1 MRRLNRIQLAFSV
14 LVMMFGL
21 VALAPTASAQTR
33 GGLGGWGDKISNF
46 INVQVSDVTLEA
58 IDFRDQTARLSVG
71 LDITNPYIP
80 VKLKDFDYRLSL
92 FDQAT
97 IEGRHNGTLSLGGR
111 NGSHV
116 DLPVTI
122 NLRSIPGVLWSA
134 FSNRGNVRYELETG
148 FTVPLLFF
156 SKRMDKSFAGE
167 VPLRTLVDAAS
178 ILRARNSG
186 SGGRRSGGG
195 IGRILDGWGF

>member
-1 MRRLNRIQLAFSV
+1 MRKSGKLRVGFGVLLMLLGLIAFTTS
-14 LVMMFGL
+14 
-21 VALAPTASAQTR
+21 ASAQNR
-33 GGLGGWGDKISNF
+33 GAIGGLGDKISNF
-46 INVQVSDVTLEA
+46 INVKVSDVTLEA

-92 FDQAT
+92 FEQAT
-97 IEGRHNGTLSLGGR
+97 IEGRHGGTLSLGGR
-111 NGSHV
+111 GGSHV

-122 NLRSIPGVLWSA
+122 NLRAIPGVLWSA

-156 SKRMDKSFAGE
+156 NKRMDKSFSGE
-167 VPLRTLVDAAS
+167 VPLKSLVDTAS

-186 SGGRRSGGG
+186 GGG
-195 IGRILDGWGF
+195 IGGILGRWDF